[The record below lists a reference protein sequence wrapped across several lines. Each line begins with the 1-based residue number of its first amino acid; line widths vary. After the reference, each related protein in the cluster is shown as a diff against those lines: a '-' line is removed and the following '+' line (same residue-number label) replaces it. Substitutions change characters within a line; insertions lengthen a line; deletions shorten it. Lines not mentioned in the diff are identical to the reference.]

1 MTADDVISRCYEL
14 ATHSEE
20 LGFTTRPFL
29 APSARQVHQAL
40 TTWMQQ
46 AGMHVRIDA
55 AGNLRGFYEGERDRR
70 LLIASHLDT
79 VRDAGAFDGVLG
91 VVLGIALVEALRGRK
106 LAYGIEVVGFS
117 EEEGVR
123 FGVPFLGSR
132 ALVGT
137 LDAELLARRDE
148 QGISV
153 AQAIRAFGLNP
164 DALPEA
170 QIGAD
175 VFAYFEFHIEQGPVL
190 DQMKLPLAVV
200 HDIAGQTRASV
211 TFRGQAGHA
220 GTTPMK
226 WRHDALTAA
235 AEWVLAVE
243 EEARQQADDGLVATV
258 GEIHAEPGS
267 ANVIPG
273 AVRVSLDVRHASD
286 SARRRAV
293 KQLATQARHIARVRG
308 LALEWEDRLDQP
320 AVSMSR
326 RLSRFLEG
334 AVKAAGFPI
343 HKMTSGAG
351 HDAMIL
357 APHVPSAMLFL
368 RSPGGI
374 SHHPKEAV
382 LREDVAA
389 ALDVGGRFLE
399 AVAGFG

>member
-1 MTADDVISRCYEL
+1 MTAEDVISHCYSL

-20 LGFTTRPFL
+20 LGFTSRPFL
-29 APSARQVHQAL
+29 SPSTRQVHQSL
-40 TTWMQQ
+40 TAWMER
-46 AGMHVRIDA
+46 AGMQVRVDA
-55 AGNLRGFYEGERDRR
+55 VGNLRGFYPGERDRR

-106 LAYGIEVVGFS
+106 LAYGIEIVGLS

-123 FGVPFLGSR
+123 FSVPFLGSR

-137 LDAELLARRDE
+137 FHPELFGRRDAE
-148 QGISV
+148 GITV
-153 AQAIRAFGLNP
+153 AQAIRDFGLDP
-164 DALPEA
+164 DAVPEA
-170 QIGAD
+170 QIGPE

-190 DQMKLPLAVV
+190 DQMNLPVAVV
-200 HDIAGQTRASV
+200 HDIAGQSRASV
-211 TFRGQAGHA
+211 TFRGEAGHA
-220 GTTPMK
+220 GTTPMNM
-226 WRHDALTAA
+226 RHDALTAA
-235 AEWVLAVE
+235 AEWIVAVE
-243 EEARQQADDGLVATV
+243 EEARQQAGEGLVATV
-258 GEIHAEPGS
+258 GQIHAEPGS

-273 AVRVSLDVRHASD
+273 TVRVSLDVRHHND
-286 SARRRAV
+286 SARRRSV
-293 KQLATQARHIARVRG
+293 KRIATQARHTARVRG
-308 LALEWEDRLDQP
+308 LSLEWEDRLDQP

-334 AVKAAGFPI
+334 AVKSAGFPL

-382 LREDVAA
+382 LPEDVQA
-389 ALDVGGRFLE
+389 ALDIGSRFLE